1 MLAVLLLILKILGI
15 VLLSLLGIV
24 LFIILIILFVPVRY
38 NIRASKDDKEDSS
51 FYARAKV
58 TWLLHIVNVLVNY
71 PSDELLR
78 VRILLF
84 KIFPGNKKEKPIRSK
99 SANKKDKIQTAD
111 PVEDIVSSSSD
122 TVSYISDE
130 ETSGIEKIDENN
142 DNKDSL
148 LSEETTSDNR
158 SKYRER
164 KTVKQRFH
172 EFITGLKSKTDDLKK
187 RIFDIRDNTE
197 RYISIYNSDEFQS
210 SFSLCKSK
218 LIKILKSILP
228 RRIKG
233 NVQFGKAD
241 SPDTVGMV
249 FSIYSLFYPKIGKQ
263 FILNPNFEKD
273 ILTGDVLIKGRIF
286 VFVIIFAGIRIYFD
300 KNVKKLLKMLKK
312 EN

>member
-51 FYARAKV
+51 FYVRAKV

-84 KIFPGNKKEKPIRSK
+84 KIFPGNKKEKPIRS
-99 SANKKDKIQTAD
+99 
-111 PVEDIVSSSSD
+111 SSD
-122 TVSYISDE
+122 PVSYISDE

-164 KTVKQRFH
+164 KTVKQRLH
-172 EFITGLKSKTDDLKK
+172 EFITGLKSKIDDLKK

-197 RYISIYNSDEFQS
+197 RYIGIYNSDEFQS